1 MDKIERLIKMMD
13 QPDRHSREEWQEVL
27 ADKECREYYRLMCDT
42 AAALNGLKE
51 DGNPHSDTNA
61 TETALRH
68 FQQRYMPE
76 RRHYR
81 MWRKVAAGFAG
92 LLLVSGIA
100 FATITIVRQQYPTTG
115 NTNVETPLR
124 SLQKAKTAPAPT
136 DTSVAKPQAKAGMRQ
151 FVDVSAGE
159 ILKEIAAYYG
169 MKEETSSR
177 QAANTRLYFNW
188 NKQYNVEQVVEQL
201 NQFEHIHITV
211 DGDNLVLEAAGG
223 TDR

>member
-13 QPDRHSREEWQEVL
+13 HPDRHSREEWQKVL
-27 ADKECREYYRLMCDT
+27 ADKDCREYYRLMCDT

-76 RRHYR
+76 RRQPK

-100 FATITIVRQQYPTTG
+100 FATITIVRQQHPTTG

-136 DTSVAKPQAKAGMRQ
+136 DTAVAKPQAKAGMRQ

-159 ILKEIAAYYG
+159 ILKEIATYYG

>member
-1 MDKIERLIKMMD
+1 
-13 QPDRHSREEWQEVL
+13 
-27 ADKECREYYRLMCDT
+27 
-42 AAALNGLKE
+42 
-51 DGNPHSDTNA
+51 
-61 TETALRH
+61 
-68 FQQRYMPE
+68 
-76 RRHYR
+76 
-81 MWRKVAAGFAG
+81 MWSKVAAGFTG

-100 FATITIVRQQYPTTG
+100 FATITIVRQQHPTTG

-136 DTSVAKPQAKAGMRQ
+136 DTTVAKPQAKAGMRQ

-201 NQFEHIHITV
+201 NQFEHIHITRYFSPCCSWCAQASAPRPSPTRFAIPPW
-211 DGDNLVLEAAGG
+211 LTRCAI
-223 TDR
+223 